1 MRKILLLPSLLVYC
15 CLFAQQEKID
25 MEMMQRIRNEGM
37 NHSQVMENAF
47 YLTDASGPRLMQSP
61 GYFRAANWAK
71 GKLTEW
77 GLENASQEPWGDWG
91 KGWELQK
98 FYLALTAPYYKPLIA
113 FPKTWTNST
122 DGLQQAEVLVI
133 DPRDSAALEKMAD
146 QIKGKIIMPLRN
158 DTLKPSY
165 SADATRLTD
174 EELKKMAEYEPGKVV
189 PPAQPAQAPRLQPQF
204 NNKQK
209 DFLRD
214 HGALALLSTSSRNAE
229 GTVFVQG
236 GGAYGPTSAVNFL
249 DIAVA
254 YEDFMTL
261 ERLALHHLPVKLEI
275 DVKSRF
281 IENDV
286 KGYNVVAEIRGTDKD
301 LKEQLVMLGG
311 HLDSWQGATGATDNA
326 AGSAA
331 VMEAI
336 RILKAVGIKPRRTIR
351 IALWGGE
358 ETGLHG
364 SRNYVKNHFTDTVTR
379 KYNAA
384 GDQLSV
390 YLNLDNGSGKI
401 RGIYLQGNENAK
413 SMFSQ
418 WFEPFHDLGAS
429 TLTLQN
435 TGGTDHLSFDAIGLP
450 AFQFIQDPIE
460 YGTRTHHTNMDSYDH
475 LQAGDLMQAST
486 IIAAFVYNAAQRD
499 EKVPRKGSV
508 AR

>member
-1 MRKILLLPSLLVYC
+1 MRRFLLLPTLLLQY

-25 MEMMQRIRNEGM
+25 VDMMQKIRTEGL
-37 NHSQVMENAF
+37 NNSQVMEIAF

-71 GKLTEW
+71 GKFTEW
-77 GLENASQEPWGDWG
+77 GLENANLEPWGDWG

-98 FYLALTAPYYKPLIA
+98 FYLALSAPYYKPLIA

-122 DGLQQAEVLVI
+122 DGLQQSEVLVI
-133 DPRDSAALEKMAD
+133 DPRDSTALESMAG
-146 QIKGKIIMPLRN
+146 QLKGKIILPLRN
-158 DTLKPSY
+158 DTLKPTFT
-165 SADATRLTD
+165 ADAIRLTD
-174 EELKKMAEYEPGKVV
+174 EDLKKMADYDPGKVV
-189 PPAQPAQAPRLQPQF
+189 PPSPPVQVPRLQAQF
-204 NNKQK
+204 SNKQK
-209 DFLRD
+209 EFLRD
-214 HGALALLSTSSRNAE
+214 HGALAVLSTSSRNGE

-236 GGAYGPTSAVNFL
+236 GGQYGPTAAVNFL

-254 YEDFMTL
+254 FEDYMTIL
-261 ERLALHHLPVKLEI
+261 RLVQHHMPVKLDL

-281 IENDV
+281 IDNDV
-286 KGYNVVAEIRGTDKD
+286 KGYNVVAEIKGTDKN
-301 LKEQLVMLGG
+301 LKDQLIMLGG

-336 RILKAVGIKPRRTIR
+336 RILKTVGIKPRRTIR

-364 SRNYVKNHFTDTVTR
+364 SRNYVKNHFTDTTTR
-379 KYNAA
+379 KFNAA

-401 RGIYLQGNENAK
+401 RGIYLQGNANAK
-413 SMFSQ
+413 QMFSQ

-460 YGTRTHHTNMDSYDH
+460 YGSRTHHTNMDSYDH
-475 LQAGDLMQAST
+475 LQAEDMKQAAT
-486 IIAAFVYNAAQRD
+486 IIAAFVYDAAQRD
-499 EKVPRKGSV
+499 DKVPRKGTV
-508 AR
+508 AK